1 LEKQGAVTEVAT
13 RQNGVP
19 PWGSSALWAAL
30 IRFHDLG
37 FSDKNKAV
45 LKHLIVKLSIAG
57 FSLHL
62 GLILLSHCLGR
73 PPLLSAI
80 VGDSYLSAIST
91 PFSFILFYEVLTLIA
106 AMPASTTRSIAN
118 QFEIVSLIFLR
129 DVFKD
134 IAKAREPDWIHGHP
148 HEALPLLFDMASGL
162 SMFVLATIFQQV
174 AQRQVRMPSTPALVA
189 GRQKFIA
196 QKKVV
201 AVGLTALLLGLATY
215 HLGRFAAHLWTASP
229 TARLVTVEATNFF
242 YNDLFTVMIFT
253 DVVILILSLVIS
265 GRYEMVFRN
274 AAFVIAVILIRF
286 SLTEAPPYGAAI
298 ALFAMVFGILTLLVF
313 NYHSSL
319 RAAELQNNGSRP

>member
-1 LEKQGAVTEVAT
+1 LEKQGAVIEVAT
-13 RQNGVP
+13 RQNGAP

-30 IRFHDLG
+30 IRVHDLC
-37 FSDKNKAV
+37 FSEKNKAV
-45 LKHLIVKLSIAG
+45 LKHLVVKISIAG
-57 FSLHL
+57 FALHL
-62 GLILLSHCLGR
+62 ALIFLAHSLGR
-73 PPLLSAI
+73 PPLLTAV

-106 AMPASTTRSIAN
+106 AVPAATTRSIAN

-134 IAKAREPDWIHGHP
+134 IAKAREPNWIQGHP
-148 HEALPLLFDMASGL
+148 HEALPLLFNMATAL
-162 SMFVLATIFQQV
+162 SMFLLATVFRQV
-174 AQRQVRMPSTPALVA
+174 AQRQVVMPSTPELVA

-201 AVGLTALLLGLATY
+201 AVSLTALLLALAIY
-215 HLGRFAAHLWTASP
+215 HLGDFAAQLWTSSP
-229 TARLVTVEATNFF
+229 AGRLVTVEATNFF

-253 DVVILILSLVIS
+253 DVVVLILSLVIS

-298 ALFAMVFGILTLLVF
+298 ALSAMVFGILTLLVF

-319 RAAELQNNGSRP
+319 RAAELQKPESRP

>member
-19 PWGSSALWAAL
+19 PWESSALWAAL
-30 IRFHDLG
+30 IRLHDLC
-37 FSDKNKAV
+37 FSDKNKGV
-45 LKHLIVKLSIAG
+45 LKHLIVKVSIAG
-57 FSLHL
+57 FALHL
-62 GLILLSHCLGR
+62 VLIFLAQRLGQ
-73 PPLLSAI
+73 PPLLTAV
-80 VGDSYLSAIST
+80 VGDSYLSAITT

-106 AMPASTTRSIAN
+106 AMSAATTRSIAN

-134 IAKAREPDWIHGHP
+134 IANAREPDWIQGHP
-148 HEALPLLFDMASGL
+148 HEALPLLFDMAAAL
-162 SMFVLATIFQQV
+162 SMFGLATVFRQV
-174 AQRQVRMPSTPALVA
+174 ALRQVPLPSTPELIA

-201 AVGLTALLLGLATY
+201 AIALSALLLALATY
-215 HLGRFAAHLWTASP
+215 HLGGFAAHLWSASP
-229 TARLVTVEATNFF
+229 SGRVVTVEATNFF
-242 YNDLFTVMIFT
+242 YNDLFNVMIFT
-253 DVVILILSLVIS
+253 DVVVLILSLVVS

-286 SLTEAPPYGAAI
+286 SLTEAPPYGAAL

-313 NYHSSL
+313 NYHSGL
-319 RAAELQNNGSRP
+319 RAAELENAGRRS